1 MDKQQWNEIKV
12 RQRQWQKNQRRH
24 ARVENSKLYWI
35 FDPRIH
41 ESHRIAPRA
50 TEQEYLRMRIRYFF
64 SWEGLSKFLL
74 APVFN
79 IGLTSVIITPFIAR
93 AYIALRETFGS
104 FFGHMFPIHM
114 GLLFLSG
121 LSVVIARI
129 IYELSCPKL
138 VKAYINPTSLDTQH
152 LQNQEW
158 LKVEL
163 EHCLLQY
170 VYSLPTTEEYI
181 KRKQIVKMR
190 ESTGDVVS
198 SLWTSVPEFP
208 GLRIGFDVYGV
219 WLIQNLLVR
228 IAKEKQHKLFARWGI
243 QNRFSECQGPQ
254 AMFTS
259 SYHDLYY
266 IILEVANK
274 HIAER
279 QEEINQ
285 SSFLV
290 SVHGSS
296 DDSLDYS
303 PKDALIHNYFMG
315 IDMIT
320 GLGVNEIVKE
330 FIAENENY
338 WKPFAR
344 IVITFSLLLSMT
356 FLLFF
361 LIMQTTYVFKAIYL
375 YFFK

>member
-1 MDKQQWNEIKV
+1 MDEQQWNEIKV

-24 ARVENSKLYWI
+24 ARVENSKFYWI

-41 ESHRIAPRA
+41 ESHRIEPRA

-74 APVFN
+74 APVFK

-93 AYIALRETFGS
+93 VYIALGETFGS

-129 IYELSCPKL
+129 IYELSCPRL

-158 LKVEL
+158 LQVEL

-228 IAKEKQHKLFARWGI
+228 IAKEKQRKLFARWGI
-243 QNRFSECQGPQ
+243 KERFSECKVPQ

-266 IILEVANK
+266 IIFDVENK
-274 HIAER
+274 YTAE

-285 SSFLV
+285 GSFFV
-290 SVHGSS
+290 SVHGSR
-296 DDSLDYS
+296 DDFCDYS
-303 PKDALIHNYFMG
+303 PKDELIHNYFSG
-315 IDMIT
+315 IEMIT
-320 GLGVNEIVKE
+320 GLGANDIVKE

-338 WKPFAR
+338 WRSFAR
-344 IVITFSLLLSMT
+344 IVITFSLLLSLA
-356 FLLFF
+356 FLLSF
-361 LIMQTTYVFKAIYL
+361 LIIQTTYVFKAIYL
-375 YFFK
+375 